1 MGNVKKSL
9 EDIGTFTKLPG
20 ANLFITS
27 TKKLFNWAQKSSLWP
42 LSFGLACCAIEMMAT
57 FSSRYDLDRL
67 GMITRASP
75 RQADLMIIAGTV
87 TVKMSDRI
95 KTLYDQMASPKW
107 VIAAGSCAISGD
119 HYRHIYSVVPG
130 VDWVIPVDV
139 YVPGCPPTPEAF
151 IEGIMELQNI
161 ISTGK
166 ASPTKNVPCIK
177 NEIKIEEKKVKKQ
190 KNLISNNFIKKEE
203 ILNYATTYKN
213 KGFEYLKF
221 ITATDFEDGL
231 ILTYVISNIKL
242 NEDLEFNIILEDACE
257 VPSLAQIFSGA
268 NWQEREIYDLFGINF
283 INHPNMKRIMMPDDW
298 EGYPLRKEY
307 SMNTHKLPYRP
318 TKEEYESWKTKL

>member
-1 MGNVKKSL
+1 
-9 EDIGTFTKLPG
+9 
-20 ANLFITS
+20 
-27 TKKLFNWAQKSSLWP
+27 
-42 LSFGLACCAIEMMAT
+42 
-57 FSSRYDLDRL
+57 
-67 GMITRASP
+67 
-75 RQADLMIIAGTV
+75 
-87 TVKMSDRI
+87 
-95 KTLYDQMASPKW
+95 
-107 VIAAGSCAISGD
+107 
-119 HYRHIYSVVPG
+119 
-130 VDWVIPVDV
+130 
-139 YVPGCPPTPEAF
+139 
-151 IEGIMELQNI
+151 
-161 ISTGK
+161 
-166 ASPTKNVPCIK
+166 
-177 NEIKIEEKKVKKQ
+177 
-190 KNLISNNFIKKEE
+190 
-203 ILNYATTYKN
+203 